1 MTESEI
7 KKFLAVLA
15 LHLNDLI
22 DLATA
27 TYKLSITMLR
37 AGDAGRSMF
46 SENIPVFLD
55 MANQI
60 NIQNQY
66 IAKLT
71 QDIKEKEQG

>member
-1 MTESEI
+1 MTDGEI
-7 KKFLAVLA
+7 KKFCAVLA

-37 AGDAGRSMF
+37 AGDVGRSMF
-46 SENIPVFLD
+46 PENIPVFLD